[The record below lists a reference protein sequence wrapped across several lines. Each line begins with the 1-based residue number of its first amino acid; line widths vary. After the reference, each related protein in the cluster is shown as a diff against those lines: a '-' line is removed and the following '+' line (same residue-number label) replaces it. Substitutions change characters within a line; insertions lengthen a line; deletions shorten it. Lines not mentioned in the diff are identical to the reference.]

1 VVIAEVVLVAVVVAV
16 LVVVL
21 VPLGVDVVVVVVVRK
36 QRLSGTSLKV
46 SGKKAW
52 VG

>member
-21 VPLGVDVVVVVVVRK
+21 VPLGVDVVVVVVRK

>member
-21 VPLGVDVVVVVVVRK
+21 VPLGVDVVVVVRK